1 MRRHD
6 IPEDILRDVGVSADE
21 FRYAVTPLRRFR
33 RHDSP
38 PKFPTDALPR
48 PVARLVEESAAAIG
62 CPPDAIGLSALIALG
77 SAIGNSRVIQPK
89 KGWTE
94 SAAIYGA
101 VIADS
106 GEKKTA
112 AIAAAASEVQRI
124 ENSLNKQHD
133 QEMDEF
139 AREERE
145 YEVDRKEASKQGLPA
160 PPPPRRPIAERVHV
174 NDTTVEA
181 LVPILKENP
190 RGVMLE
196 RDELVGWV
204 KGMDQYKAG
213 GKGSDR
219 QFWLSVWS
227 NRPVSVDRKGQS
239 GPTSVLRPFV
249 SVVGSIQ
256 PSVLPEL
263 AGNREDGMLER
274 FLFAYPETLNAMWT
288 EDEVSDTAKAA
299 YQDLYERLR
308 DLGMEADELGDP
320 IEKPVTFST
329 EAKQLYI
336 ATYNTHRRDMGLSGF
351 PSFLRSPFS
360 KLEAY
365 LLRIT
370 LILAACR
377 FATDSVAERVEVDD
391 VLRAVAL
398 VEYFKEQTRRVFGA
412 LGGFDPRNR
421 LVEDC
426 SRFVSERGGSWKG
439 TATELHEE
447 LVSDFKPDRPDELS
461 KFLKDA
467 AEHVPGFVY
476 ESETERFK
484 DAEGEWK
491 SRRILTLSEGNR
503 RNGVTA

>member
-1 MRRHD
+1 MSLHG
-6 IPEDILRDVGVSADE
+6 IPKDILRDVGLELDE
-21 FRYAVTPLRRFR
+21 PRNNVARLRQISGN
-33 RHDSP
+33 DAAP
-38 PKFPTDALPR
+38 EFPTSALPK
-48 PVARLVEESAAAIG
+48 PVTRLVEESAAAIG

-89 KGWTE
+89 RGWTE

-112 AIAAAASEVQRI
+112 AIAATTDVVQNL
-124 ENSLNKQHD
+124 ENTLNRKHD
-133 QEMDEF
+133 KGLEEF
-139 AREERE
+139 SREERE
-145 YEVDRKEASKQGLPA
+145 YEVERKEAAKQGLAA
-160 PPPPRRPIAERVHV
+160 PPPPHRPTAERVHV
-174 NDTTVEA
+174 NDTTLEA
-181 LVPILKENP
+181 LIPILKENP

-204 KGMDQYKAG
+204 KAMDQYKAG
-213 GKGSDR
+213 GKGAER
-219 QFWLSVWS
+219 QYWLSAWS

-263 AGNREDGMLER
+263 AENREDGMLER

-288 EDEVSDTAKAA
+288 EDEVSDAAKAA

-329 EAKQLYI
+329 EAKQLYV
-336 ATYNTHRRDMGLSGF
+336 ATYNNHRLEMSLPGF
-351 PSFLRSPFS
+351 PSYLRSPFS

-365 LLRIT
+365 FLRIT

-377 FATDSVAERVEVDD
+377 FTLDGLAERVEAGD
-391 VLRAVAL
+391 VLRALAL
-398 VEYFKEQTRRVFGA
+398 TDYFKEQARRVFGA
-412 LGGFDPRNR
+412 LGGQDPRNR
-421 LVEDC
+421 LMEDC
-426 SRFVSERGGSWKG
+426 ARFVSERGGSWKG
-439 TATELHEE
+439 TATELHDQ
-447 LVSDFKPDRPDELS
+447 LKSNYKPDRPNELS
-461 KFLKDA
+461 KFLKEA
-467 AEHVPGFVY
+467 AEYEPGISY

-484 DAEGEWK
+484 GDEGEWK
-491 SRRILTLSEGNR
+491 SRRLLTLLVGKR
-503 RNGVTA
+503 

>member
-1 MRRHD
+1 MISARQD
-6 IPEDILRDVGVSADE
+6 IPPEMLREVGLDPDQP
-21 FRYAVTPLRRFR
+21 RYNVTTLRRFSVN
-33 RHDSP
+33 DAAP
-38 PKFPTDALPR
+38 DFPTSALPR

-62 CPPDAIGLSALIALG
+62 CPPDAIGLSALITLG

-112 AIAAAASEVQRI
+112 AIAATTDVVQKL
-124 ENSLNKQHD
+124 ENTLNREHDKSL
-133 QEMDEF
+133 EEYF
-139 AREERE
+139 REERE
-145 YEVDRKEASKQGLPA
+145 YEVERKEAAKQRLPA
-160 PPPPRRPIAERVHV
+160 PPPPRRPIAERVHI
-174 NDTTVEA
+174 NDTTLEA
-181 LVPILKENP
+181 LIPILKENP

-204 KGMDQYKAG
+204 KAMDQYKAG
-213 GKGSDR
+213 GKGAER
-219 QFWLSVWS
+219 QYWLSAWS

-263 AGNREDGMLER
+263 AENREDGMLER
-274 FLFAYPETLNAMWT
+274 FLFAYPETLNAMWS
-288 EDEVSDTAKAA
+288 EDEVSDGAKAA
-299 YQDLYERLR
+299 YQNLYERLR

-320 IEKPVTFST
+320 IEKPVTFSK
-329 EAKQLYI
+329 EAKQLYV
-336 ATYNTHRRDMGLSGF
+336 ATYNDHRLEMSLPGF

-365 LLRIT
+365 FIRIT
-370 LILAACR
+370 LVLAACR
-377 FATDSVAERVEVDD
+377 FTLDGVAERVEAGD

-398 VEYFKEQTRRVFGA
+398 IDYFKEQARRVFGA
-412 LGGFDPRNR
+412 LGGQDPRNR

-426 SRFVSERGGSWKG
+426 ARFVSERGGSWKG
-439 TATELHEE
+439 TATELHDQ
-447 LVSDFKPDRPDELS
+447 LKSNYKPDRPNELS
-461 KFLKDA
+461 KFLKEA
-467 AEHVPGFVY
+467 AEYEPGFSY

-484 DAEGEWK
+484 GDEGEWK
-491 SRRILTLSEGNR
+491 SRRVLTLYIGKR
-503 RNGVTA
+503 

>member
-1 MRRHD
+1 VSLHG
-6 IPEDILRDVGVSADE
+6 IPEDILRGVGLEPDE
-21 FRYAVTPLRRFR
+21 PRYNVTTLRRFPVE
-33 RHDSP
+33 DAAP
-38 PKFPTDALPR
+38 EFPTSALPK

-112 AIAAAASEVQRI
+112 AIAATTDVVQNL
-124 ENSLNKQHD
+124 ENTLNREHD
-133 QEMDEF
+133 KGLEEF

-145 YEVDRKEASKQGLPA
+145 YEVERKEAAKQGLAA
-160 PPPPRRPIAERVHV
+160 PPPPRRPIAERVHI
-174 NDTTVEA
+174 NDTTLEA
-181 LVPILKENP
+181 LIPILKENP

-204 KGMDQYKAG
+204 KAMDQYKAG
-213 GKGSDR
+213 GKGAER
-219 QFWLSVWS
+219 QYWLSAWS

-263 AGNREDGMLER
+263 AENREDGMLER
-274 FLFAYPETLNAMWT
+274 FLFAYPEPLNAMWT
-288 EDEVSDTAKAA
+288 EDEVSDAAKAA

-329 EAKQLYI
+329 EAKQLYV
-336 ATYNTHRRDMGLSGF
+336 ATYNDHRLEMSLPGF
-351 PSFLRSPFS
+351 PSYLRSPFS

-365 LLRIT
+365 FLRIT

-377 FATDSVAERVEVDD
+377 FTLDGLAERIEAGD

-398 VEYFKEQTRRVFGA
+398 TDYFKEQARRVFGA
-412 LGGFDPRNR
+412 LGGQDPRNR
-421 LVEDC
+421 LMEDC
-426 SRFVSERGGSWKG
+426 ARFVSERGGSWKG
-439 TATELHEE
+439 TATELHDQ
-447 LVSDFKPDRPDELS
+447 LISNYKPDRPNELS
-461 KFLKDA
+461 KFLKEA
-467 AEHVPGFVY
+467 AEYEPNFSY

-484 DAEGEWK
+484 GDEGEWK
-491 SRRILTLSEGNR
+491 SRRVLTLCVGQR
-503 RNGVTA
+503 

>member
-1 MRRHD
+1 MSLHG
-6 IPEDILRDVGVSADE
+6 IPKDILRDVGLEPDE
-21 FRYAVTPLRRFR
+21 PRNNVATLRQISGN
-33 RHDSP
+33 DAAP
-38 PKFPTDALPR
+38 EFPTSALPK

-94 SAAIYGA
+94 STAIYGA

-112 AIAAAASEVQRI
+112 AIAAMTDVVQNL
-124 ENSLNKQHD
+124 ENILNKDHD
-133 QEMDEF
+133 KSLEEF

-145 YEVDRKEASKQGLPA
+145 YEVERKEAAKQGLAA

-174 NDTTVEA
+174 NDTTLEA
-181 LVPILKENP
+181 LIPILKENP

-204 KGMDQYKAG
+204 KAMDQYKAG
-213 GKGSDR
+213 GKGAER
-219 QFWLSVWS
+219 QYWLSAWS
-227 NRPVSVDRKGQS
+227 NRPVSVDRKGQN

-263 AGNREDGMLER
+263 AENREDGMLER

-288 EDEVSDTAKAA
+288 EDEVSDAAKAA

-308 DLGMEADELGDP
+308 NLGMDADELGDP

-336 ATYNTHRRDMGLSGF
+336 AIYNNHRRDMGLPGF

-365 LLRIT
+365 FLRIT

>member
-1 MRRHD
+1 MSLHG
-6 IPEDILRDVGVSADE
+6 IPKDILRDVGLEPDE
-21 FRYAVTPLRRFR
+21 PRNNVATLRQISGN
-33 RHDSP
+33 DAAP
-38 PKFPTDALPR
+38 EFPTSALPK

-62 CPPDAIGLSALIALG
+62 CPPDAIGLSALISLG

-89 KGWTE
+89 RGWTE

-112 AIAAAASEVQRI
+112 AIAATTDVVQNL
-124 ENSLNKQHD
+124 ENTLNREHD
-133 QEMDEF
+133 KSVEEF

-145 YEVDRKEASKQGLPA
+145 YEVERKEAAKQGLAA

-174 NDTTVEA
+174 NDTTLEA
-181 LVPILKENP
+181 LIPILKENP

-204 KGMDQYKAG
+204 KAMDQYKAG
-213 GKGSDR
+213 GKGAER
-219 QFWLSVWS
+219 QYWLSAWS

-263 AGNREDGMLER
+263 AENREDGMLER

-288 EDEVSDTAKAA
+288 EDEVSDAAKAA

-308 DLGMEADELGDP
+308 NLGMDADELGDP

-336 ATYNTHRRDMGLSGF
+336 ATYNNHRLEMSLPGF
-351 PSFLRSPFS
+351 PSFLRSSFS

-365 LLRIT
+365 FLRIM

-377 FATDSVAERVEVDD
+377 FTLGGVAERVEAGD

-398 VEYFKEQTRRVFGA
+398 TDYFKEQARRVFGA
-412 LGGFDPRNR
+412 LGGQDPRNR
-421 LVEDC
+421 LMEDC
-426 SRFVSERGGSWKG
+426 ARFVSERGGSWKG
-439 TATELHEE
+439 TATELHDQ
-447 LVSDFKPDRPDELS
+447 LISNYKPDRPNELS
-461 KFLKDA
+461 KFLKEA
-467 AEHVPGFVY
+467 AEYEPGFSY

-484 DAEGEWK
+484 GDEGEWK
-491 SRRILTLSEGNR
+491 SRRVLTLYIGKR
-503 RNGVTA
+503 

>member
-1 MRRHD
+1 LSLRGM
-6 IPEDILRDVGVSADE
+6 PEDFLRGVGLKPDE
-21 FRYAVTPLRRFR
+21 PRYAVTPLQQF
-33 RHDSP
+33 SINSAAP
-38 PKFPTDALPR
+38 EFPTEALPG
-48 PVARLVEESAAAIG
+48 PVSRLVKEAAAAIG
-62 CPPDAIGLSALIALG
+62 CPPDALGLSALIALG

-112 AIAAAASEVQRI
+112 AIAATTDVVQNL
-124 ENSLNKQHD
+124 ENTLNRDHDKSL
-133 QEMDEF
+133 EEF

-145 YEVDRKEASKQGLPA
+145 YEVERKEAAKQGLPA
-160 PPPPRRPIAERVHV
+160 TPPPRRPTAERVHI
-174 NDTTVEA
+174 NDTTLEA
-181 LVPILKENP
+181 LIPILKENP

-204 KGMDQYKAG
+204 KAMDQYKAG
-213 GKGSDR
+213 GKGAER
-219 QFWLSVWS
+219 QYWLSAWS

-263 AGNREDGMLER
+263 ADNREDGMLER

-288 EDEVSDTAKAA
+288 EDEVSDAAKAT
-299 YQDLYERLR
+299 YRDLYERLR
-308 DLGMEADELGDP
+308 DLAMDADELGDP

-329 EAKQLYI
+329 EAKQLYV
-336 ATYNTHRRDMGLSGF
+336 ATYNNHRLEMGLPGF
-351 PSFLRSPFS
+351 PSYLRSPFS

-365 LLRIT
+365 FLRIT

-377 FATDSVAERVEVDD
+377 FTLDGVAERVEAGD

-398 VEYFKEQTRRVFGA
+398 TDYFKEQARRVFGA
-412 LGGFDPRNR
+412 LGGQDPRNR

-426 SRFVSERGGSWKG
+426 ARFVSERGGSWKG
-439 TATELHEE
+439 TPTNLHEE
-447 LVSDFKPDRPDELS
+447 LISEYKPDRADELS
-461 KFLKDA
+461 KFLKEA
-467 AEHVPGFVY
+467 AGYETGFSY
-476 ESETERFK
+476 ESDTERFK
-484 DAEGEWK
+484 DEEGGWK
-491 SRRILTLSEGNR
+491 SRRVLRLSVGKR
-503 RNGVTA
+503 

>member
-1 MRRHD
+1 MISARQD
-6 IPEDILRDVGVSADE
+6 IPPEMLREVGLDPDE
-21 FRYAVTPLRRFR
+21 PRYNVTTSRQFSVNDAAPE
-33 RHDSP
+33 
-38 PKFPTDALPR
+38 FPTSALPR

-62 CPPDAIGLSALIALG
+62 CPPDAIGLSALISLG

-94 SAAIYGA
+94 STAIYGA

-112 AIAAAASEVQRI
+112 AIAATTGVVQNL
-124 ENSLNKQHD
+124 ENILNKDHD
-133 QEMDEF
+133 KSLEEF

-145 YEVDRKEASKQGLPA
+145 YEVERKEAAKHGLPA
-160 PPPPRRPIAERVHV
+160 PPPPRRPVAERVHV

-181 LVPILKENP
+181 LIPILKENP
-190 RGVMLE
+190 RGVLLE

-204 KGMDQYKAG
+204 KAMDQYKAG
-213 GKGSDR
+213 GKGAER
-219 QFWLSVWS
+219 QLWLSVWS
-227 NRPVSVDRKGQS
+227 NRPVSVDRKSHS

-263 AGNREDGMLER
+263 AENREDGMLER
-274 FLFAYPETLNAMWT
+274 FLFAYAEPLNAMWT
-288 EDEVSDTAKAA
+288 EDEVSDAAKAA

-308 DLGMEADELGDP
+308 ALGMDADELGDP

-336 ATYNTHRRDMGLSGF
+336 ATYNNHRLEMSLPGF

-365 LLRIT
+365 FLRIT

-377 FATDSVAERVEVDD
+377 FTLDSVAERVEVED

-398 VEYFKEQTRRVFGA
+398 TDYFKEQARRVFGG
-412 LGGFDPRNR
+412 LGGQDPRNR
-421 LVEDC
+421 LIEDC
-426 SRFVSERGGSWKG
+426 ARFVSEHGGSWKG
-439 TATELHEE
+439 TATDLHEQ
-447 LVSDFKPDRPDELS
+447 LISNYKPDRPNELS
-461 KFLKDA
+461 KFLKEA
-467 AEHVPGFVY
+467 AEYEPGFSY
-476 ESETERFK
+476 ESETDRFK
-484 DAEGEWK
+484 GDEGEWK
-491 SRRILTLSEGNR
+491 SRRVLTLSVGN
-503 RNGVTA
+503 VETS

>member
-6 IPEDILRDVGVSADE
+6 IPADILRDVGVSPNE
-21 FRYAVTPLRRFR
+21 VRYAVTPLRQFR
-33 RHDSP
+33 GNSAT

-77 SAIGNSRVIQPK
+77 SALGNSRVIQPK
-89 KGWTE
+89 RGWTE

-112 AIAAAASEVQRI
+112 AIAATTDVVQNL
-124 ENSLNKQHD
+124 ENTLNRKHD
-133 QEMDEF
+133 KSVEEF

-145 YEVDRKEASKQGLPA
+145 YEVERKEAAKQGLPA
-160 PPPPRRPIAERVHV
+160 PPPPRRPTAERVHI
-174 NDTTVEA
+174 NDTTLEA
-181 LVPILKENP
+181 LIPILKENP

-204 KGMDQYKAG
+204 KAMDQYKAG
-213 GKGSDR
+213 GKGAER
-219 QFWLSVWS
+219 QYWLSAWS
-227 NRPVSVDRKGQS
+227 NRPVSVDRKGQN

-263 AGNREDGMLER
+263 AENREDGMLER

-288 EDEVSDTAKAA
+288 EDEVSDAAKAA

-308 DLGMEADELGDP
+308 NLGMDADELGDP

-336 ATYNTHRRDMGLSGF
+336 AIYNNHRRDMGLPGF

-365 LLRIT
+365 FLRIT

-377 FATDSVAERVEVDD
+377 FTLDGVAERVEAGD
-391 VLRAVAL
+391 VLRALAL
-398 VEYFKEQTRRVFGA
+398 TDYFKEQARRVFGA

-426 SRFVSERGGSWKG
+426 SRFVSERGGTWTG
-439 TATELHEE
+439 TATDLHEQ
-447 LVSDFKPDRPDELS
+447 LVSGFKPGRPDELS

-467 AEHVPGFVY
+467 AEHVPDFIY

-491 SRRILTLSEGNR
+491 SRRVLTLS
-503 RNGVTA
+503 V

>member
-1 MRRHD
+1 MSLHG
-6 IPEDILRDVGVSADE
+6 IPKDILRDVGLEPDE
-21 FRYAVTPLRRFR
+21 PRNNVATLRQISGN
-33 RHDSP
+33 DAAP
-38 PKFPTDALPR
+38 EFPTSALPK

-112 AIAAAASEVQRI
+112 AIAATTDVVQNL
-124 ENSLNKQHD
+124 ENTLNRDHDKSL
-133 QEMDEF
+133 EEF

-145 YEVDRKEASKQGLPA
+145 YEVERKEAAKQGLPA
-160 PPPPRRPIAERVHV
+160 TPPPRRPTAERVHI
-174 NDTTVEA
+174 NDTTLEA
-181 LVPILKENP
+181 LIPILKENP

-204 KGMDQYKAG
+204 KAMDQYKAG
-213 GKGSDR
+213 GKGAER
-219 QFWLSVWS
+219 QYWLSAWS

-263 AGNREDGMLER
+263 ADNREDGMLER

-288 EDEVSDTAKAA
+288 EDEVSDAAKAT
-299 YQDLYERLR
+299 YRDLYERLR
-308 DLGMEADELGDP
+308 DLAMDADELGDP

-329 EAKQLYI
+329 EAKQLYV
-336 ATYNTHRRDMGLSGF
+336 ATYNNHRLEMGLPGF
-351 PSFLRSPFS
+351 PSYLRSPFS

-365 LLRIT
+365 FLRIT

-377 FATDSVAERVEVDD
+377 FTLDGVAERVEAGD

-398 VEYFKEQTRRVFGA
+398 TDYFKEQARRVFGA
-412 LGGFDPRNR
+412 LGGQDPRNR

-426 SRFVSERGGSWKG
+426 ARFVSERGGSWKG
-439 TATELHEE
+439 TPTNLHEE
-447 LVSDFKPDRPDELS
+447 LISEYKPDRADELS
-461 KFLKDA
+461 KFLKEA
-467 AEHVPGFVY
+467 AGYETGFSY
-476 ESETERFK
+476 ESDTERFK
-484 DAEGEWK
+484 DEEGGWK
-491 SRRILTLSEGNR
+491 SRRVLRLSVGKR
-503 RNGVTA
+503 